1 MTPCQILRLIK
12 DAQNSISAGAV
23 PHTLL
28 GEFGAPFIAVF
39 KGSTFKGMTE
49 KRGRGI
55 ERNGGNEERKRIE
68 RKGRGIK

>member
-1 MTPCQILRLIK
+1 
-12 DAQNSISAGAV
+12 
-23 PHTLL
+23 
-28 GEFGAPFIAVF
+28 
-39 KGSTFKGMTE
+39 MTE